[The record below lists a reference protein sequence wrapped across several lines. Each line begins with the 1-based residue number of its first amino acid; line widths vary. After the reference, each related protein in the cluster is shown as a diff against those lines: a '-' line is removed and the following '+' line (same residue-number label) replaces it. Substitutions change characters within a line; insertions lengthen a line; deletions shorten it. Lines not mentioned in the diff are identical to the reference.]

1 MSGHSSP
8 LTCFQASE
16 YNMTAVNI
24 RSKQNLWGP
33 SMWGMTAKVRK
44 CKRFRSEEA
53 TTREEMTA
61 NRHGGGNPPRS
72 RDTDSAL
79 SLPWAQAGC
88 LLRELGSRK
97 LTTPTHLP
105 AKKKEK
111 PHWSSVKLQHSWH
124 GSAESPDSAYWSCRL
139 RRQQGCRRG
148 GHRGCCALLGQR
160 LLLLRLVHWGSSRKR
175 RLHLGRKLCW
185 WRRRRLSWRRMENLG
200 LWARWHGWRR
210 RNRGWDCCCWWLLS
224 PYARGSVVR
233 GGGATRYGW
242 GWVLMQS
249 WLRERGTVNVAPLRP
264 RRHYR
269 RVHRTGRTGHL
280 CLLKGKTKQDAIQN
294 RIKEVFT

>member
-1 MSGHSSP
+1 
-8 LTCFQASE
+8 
-16 YNMTAVNI
+16 MTAVNV
-24 RSKQNLWGP
+24 RSKENL
-33 SMWGMTAKVRK
+33 
-44 CKRFRSEEA
+44 
-53 TTREEMTA
+53 REVLLREVWQQKSVNIRGSSLRRWQWEKNGREQA
-61 NRHGGGNPPRS
+61 WHRDVPPRS
-72 RDTDSAL
+72 VIGLSAL
-79 SLPWAQAGC
+79 TAMGPGWMPAQGTKVLQAHHPHPPPTK
-88 LLRELGSRK
+88 RK
-97 LTTPTHLP
+97 
-105 AKKKEK
+105 KK
-111 PHWSSVKLQHSWH
+111 PHWSSIKLQYDWH

-139 RRQQGCRRG
+139 RRQQGCGRG

-160 LLLLRLVHWGSSRKR
+160 LLLRLVDWGSSRKR
-175 RLHLGRKLCW
+175 RLHLGRKLRW

-233 GGGATRYGW
+233 GGGATRYGG

-264 RRHYR
+264 GRHYR

-280 CLLKGKTKQDAIQN
+280 CLLKGKT
-294 RIKEVFT
+294 